1 MTGIYGHKWASSYGE
16 EVSETW
22 VRGLADLS
30 GAELAQGLRGCLE
43 RSEATIRSGETD
55 WPPTLGEFRII
66 ARPSKPAEHEI
77 FVSLPKPQ
85 ISKEEALEWV
95 NKIRAELKV

>member
-30 GAELAQGLRGCLE
+30 GAELAQGLRGCLA

-55 WPPTLGEFRII
+55 WPPTLGEFRIL

-77 FVSLPKPQ
+77 FVSLPKSQ
-85 ISKEEALEWV
+85 ISKEDALAHLK
-95 NKIRAELKV
+95 NIRESLK